1 MPNVSKLLAKA
12 DKKVDL
18 SKFFNEEA
26 WITIK
31 RIKRDVFKL
40 YSFMVMN
47 GLEMNMAKQ
56 YMSDGK
62 NVDINNID
70 TKKAITTL
78 ESINNEDVIKL
89 AENSKQAEKL
99 LLENAVD
106 PDNHNF
112 VGEDEKKIK
121 LNYGFWQ
128 TYGAVKVDN
137 ESMTDYVIKQITEF
151 QRENSLGELTEKK

>member
-1 MPNVSKLLAKA
+1 
-12 DKKVDL
+12 
-18 SKFFNEEA
+18 
-26 WITIK
+26 
-31 RIKRDVFKL
+31 
-40 YSFMVMN
+40 MVMN

-56 YMSDGK
+56 YMSDEK

-70 TKKAITTL
+70 TKKAIATL

-106 PDNHNF
+106 SDNHNF

-128 TYGAVKVDN
+128 TYGAVKVND

-151 QRENSLGELTEKK
+151 QRENSLGELTDKK